1 MTWQAS
7 CGRPCFVVQAPV
19 DGHADTSNAER
30 CENFYFMGTN
40 NYYLMAGRYWLN
52 DATHLKLPG
61 R

>member
-1 MTWQAS
+1 M
-7 CGRPCFVVQAPV
+7 VQAPV